1 MGRCERA
8 EVTVATR
15 GEVAGVALG
24 CVTVPSGM
32 DAEEAPRNSDNSAVT
47 AKPRKP
53 KGKPRGKPFAS
64 GASGNPKG
72 RPPMPED
79 TKLAFK
85 RLDLRAIEGL
95 ETVLLNPAHPRFEQ
109 ACEYVIDR
117 NHGKAVSTLELTGK
131 NGGPMESADVTERVE
146 GLNSEQ
152 AAKRMAE
159 LMAKMTA
166 AKATGEASP
175 DGPKP

>member
-1 MGRCERA
+1 MSDSDRA
-8 EVTVATR
+8 HGEPR
-15 GEVAGVALG
+15 G
-24 CVTVPSGM
+24 
-32 DAEEAPRNSDNSAVT
+32 SDNSAVT
-47 AKPRKP
+47 AKLRKP
-53 KGKPRGKPFAS
+53 KGKPRGKPFTS

-117 NHGKAVSTLELTGK
+117 NHGKSVSTLELTGK
-131 NGGPMESADVTERVE
+131 NGGPLETADVTEKIAS
-146 GLNSEQ
+146 LNSEQ
-152 AAKRMAE
+152 AEKRMAD

-166 AKATGEASP
+166 AKATGEAAP
-175 DGPKP
+175 DGPKS